1 MAHCSPPAA
10 ELSALHAHR
19 HLKDG
24 LAALRQALHS
34 LPLDGNAAMQRGK
47 AAPPAATGPNRSG
60 MRLGV
65 SPRRDEV
72 LNGLATCG

>member
-1 MAHCSPPAA
+1 MAHYSPPAA

-24 LAALRQALHS
+24 LAALRQS
-34 LPLDGNAAMQRGK
+34 LLSQPLDGNAARQRGK
-47 AAPPAATGPNRSG
+47 AAPPAATGQNRSG

-65 SPRRDEV
+65 SPRPTV
-72 LNGLATCG
+72 ALIGLAAHG